1 MKWVDGSE
9 IDIKQFTGA
18 SLCEKL
24 ALEMWKNGEELWL
37 QCPVFLQNA
46 LYILA
51 FDTETNMEGFSTPND
66 GNITPEN
73 YARIISAFRA
83 IGDAQDAAVLEEVLS
98 LDAAYQQR
106 LAQAENDD
114 ETDEIHDEYSDK
126 LEELEQKLYLNT
138 DFEMWALLYQYLD
151 EQLRLAE

>member
-9 IDIKQFTGA
+9 IDIKQFTGE

-37 QCPVFLQNA
+37 QCPAFIQNA

-51 FDTETNMEGFSTPND
+51 FDTETNMEGFSTPHD

-73 YARIISAFRA
+73 YARMISAFRA
-83 IGDAQDAAVLEEVLS
+83 IGDGQDAGVLETARS
-98 LDAAYQQR
+98 LDAQYQQQ
-106 LAQAENDD
+106 LDQAEDD
-114 ETDEIHDEYSDK
+114 ADTDAVHDAFSDK
-126 LEELEQKLYLNT
+126 LDELEQQLYLNT
-138 DFEMWALLYQYLD
+138 DFDMWALLYAYLD
-151 EQLRLAE
+151 AQIGGL

>member
-9 IDIKQFTGA
+9 IDIKQFTGE

-37 QCPVFLQNA
+37 QCPGFIQNA

-51 FDTETNMEGFSTPND
+51 FDTETNMEGFSTPCD

-73 YARIISAFRA
+73 YARMIGAFRA
-83 IGDAQDAAVLEEVLS
+83 IGDGQDAGVLEAALS
-98 LDAAYQQR
+98 LDAQYQQQ
-106 LAQAENDD
+106 LGQAEDD
-114 ETDEIHDEYSDK
+114 ADTDAIHEVFSDK
-126 LEELEQKLYLNT
+126 LDELEQQLYLNT
-138 DFEMWALLYQYLD
+138 DFDMWALLYAYLD
-151 EQLRLAE
+151 TQIGGL